1 MVRRRLGWIVVLLL
15 TSACT
20 GGAGRRSTDVV
31 RTGADNSPSASP
43 VVTPTPPPGGSD
55 APTLPARFKGTTST
69 IPPSLA
75 RTMRGTTWHPGCPV
89 PMSRL
94 RLLMFRYW
102 GFDGL
107 VHEGPMVVNA
117 SVAADLLSVFRTLFR
132 ARFALNEVHLA
143 LQYVPG
149 HEDPS
154 DRRDY
159 TAGFNCRPVV
169 TARGPKHVWSQ
180 HAFGLAV
187 DVNPIENPY
196 VTFDGYVRNLNAR
209 PYRDRS
215 LDRPGMIAPGSIVV
229 RAFAAIGWEW
239 GGYWSTDKDY
249 MHFSS
254 TGR

>member
-1 MVRRRLGWIVVLLL
+1 
-15 TSACT
+15 
-20 GGAGRRSTDVV
+20 
-31 RTGADNSPSASP
+31 
-43 VVTPTPPPGGSD
+43 
-55 APTLPARFKGTTST
+55 
-69 IPPSLA
+69 
-75 RTMRGTTWHPGCPV
+75 MRGTTWHQGCPV
-89 PMSRL
+89 PLSQL
-94 RLLMFRYW
+94 RLLTFAYW
-102 GFDGL
+102 GFDGV

-117 SVAADLLSVFRTLFR
+117 SVARGVMSVFRTLFR
-132 ARFALNEVHLA
+132 ARFPINDVHLA
-143 LQYVPG
+143 LRYVPG

-169 TARGPKHVWSQ
+169 TARGPKDLWSQ

-215 LDRPGMIAPGSIVV
+215 LAGPGMIARDSIAV
-229 RAFAAIGWEW
+229 RAFASIGWKW
-239 GGYWSTDKDY
+239 GGFWSGDKDY